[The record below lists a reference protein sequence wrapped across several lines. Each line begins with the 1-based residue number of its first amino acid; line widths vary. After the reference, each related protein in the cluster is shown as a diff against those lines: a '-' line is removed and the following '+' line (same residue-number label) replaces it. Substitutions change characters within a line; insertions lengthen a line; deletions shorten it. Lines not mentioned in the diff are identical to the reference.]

1 MIESVTEVQL
11 SRAWVLTT
19 QHSASSYGKPVLVH
33 KRTNKAF
40 GPLDVLRMDGLP
52 YCPAWQGVK
61 SLAEDRGL
69 SAGQRI
75 FVDKFLNF

>member
-1 MIESVTEVQL
+1 
-11 SRAWVLTT
+11 
-19 QHSASSYGKPVLVH
+19 
-33 KRTNKAF
+33 
-40 GPLDVLRMDGLP
+40 MDGLP